1 MTAVSA
7 EVRAHADR
15 EHRRKVSRAARGWL
29 GVLIVG
35 VVAWV
40 GLIML
45 GVKAAEWL
53 R

>member
-15 EHRRKVSRAARGWL
+15 EHRRKSIRAARAWMGA
-29 GVLIVG
+29 LIVSA
-35 VVAWV
+35 VAWV

-53 R
+53 Q

>member
-15 EHRRKVSRAARGWL
+15 EQRRKASRAARGWL

-35 VVAWV
+35 AVAWV
-40 GLIML
+40 GLILL
-45 GVKAAEWL
+45 GAKAAEWL
-53 R
+53 Q